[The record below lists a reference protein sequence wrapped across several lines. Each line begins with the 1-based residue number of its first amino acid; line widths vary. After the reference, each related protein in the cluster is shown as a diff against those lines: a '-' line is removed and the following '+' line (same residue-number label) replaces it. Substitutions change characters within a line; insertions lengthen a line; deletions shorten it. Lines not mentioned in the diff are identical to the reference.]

1 MKRKSNLKGYTW
13 KTFLLE
19 IIMLLL
25 CCIIVLPFYYLVISI
40 FKLDYRN
47 SRITSVDSYEEFKE
61 KIEDLRTRAPVRVAG
76 KYRYADHGKYRQR
89 NRSCY

>member
-25 CCIIVLPFYYLVISI
+25 CCIIVLLFTTLLSV
-40 FKLDYRN
+40 FLKLQ
-47 SRITSVDSYEEFKE
+47 E
-61 KIEDLRTRAPVRVAG
+61 KWD
-76 KYRYADHGKYRQR
+76 
-89 NRSCY
+89 